1 MPSSLGAP
9 RSDPPPTYSFF
20 SASSAAD
27 GIRVFFDVT
36 GFLPVSPAL
45 SLGTVTAEGFVES
58 TRRTASA
65 LLPDPGPVL
74 VAAPGL
80 AAGLV
85 GVPNVPGYP
94 LVARAD
100 DPFTPYSEASPIL
113 GTGAAVIRADAS
125 ATRAAA
131 LARVTEAGGDDGL
144 AGLAPINEL
153 VAALVEGIDLPLA
166 GALVQVSAVEATAEE
181 TQPSPT
187 QLIAT
192 STAHLSGL
200 SLLGGLVRIAS
211 IETTARVRLDGVTA
225 TAEPPQVAVS
235 GVTVAGVPA
244 KIGEPRP
251 EPRRQRLAARRP
263 PGPAHRSAPGAGARR
278 AAGTVGGALVRHHR
292 PSARRGSGRRGHQ
305 RVPGLPGGA
314 PRDAGRR
321 PGRRAGHGPR
331 RH

>member
-211 IETTARVRLDGVTA
+211 IETTAARSARRRHGEGRAAAGRRVRGDRGRRA
-225 TAEPPQVAVS
+225 GEDRRARPQ
-235 GVTVAGVPA
+235 
-244 KIGEPRP
+244 
-251 EPRRQRLAARRP
+251 PRRQRLAARRP

-292 PSARRGSGRRGHQ
+292 PSARRGSGRRGH
-305 RVPGLPGGA
+305 
-314 PRDAGRR
+314 RR
-321 PGRRAGHGPR
+321 RTRATR
-331 RH
+331 WCSA